1 VGMKYNLTIKDKK
14 MTKKEYIIKTATQL
28 YFLEPPRRR
37 RRFLKW
43 ELTNN
48 WDVKEVF
55 TMCILEATF
64 MWSEFEKNK
73 KHLEDKT

>member
-1 VGMKYNLTIKDKK
+1 

-48 WDVKEVF
+48 WDVEEVF